1 MSVNHLLVFG
11 YGYSARYLA
20 KLLDPQDWRVT
31 GTTRDGRDGLRW
43 PGEDV
48 VPALKAATHILSS
61 VPPGKEG
68 DPVLDVLRAHAGD
81 LPNLQWLGLLSTTGV
96 YGGANGEWVDETA
109 PHVPNGHR
117 GALRARQYD
126 DWMALHQD
134 HGLPVHV
141 FHLAG
146 IYGPGRSAFDKL
158 RDGTARRIVKPGQVF
173 SRIHVED
180 IAQIVAAS
188 IARPDPGTAY
198 NVADDLPAPP
208 QDVIEEAAN
217 LLGVPVPPD
226 IPFETADLSPMA
238 RSFYAD
244 NKRVSNARIKE
255 QLGVKLLYP
264 DYHAGL
270 RAILNAE
277 A

>member
-1 MSVNHLLVFG
+1 MKHLLAFG
-11 YGYSARYLA
+11 YGYSARHLA
-20 KLLDPQDWRVT
+20 RLLDPTSWRVT
-31 GTTRDGRDGLRW
+31 GTTREGDGVLW
-43 PGEDV
+43 PGTDIAPLLAE
-48 VPALKAATHILSS
+48 ATHILSS
-61 VPPGKEG
+61 VPPGKDG
-68 DPVLDVLRAHAGD
+68 DPVFDALRDAV
-81 LPNLQWLGLLSTTGV
+81 LPNLRWLGLLSTTGV

-117 GALRARQYD
+117 GAMRARQYD
-126 DWMALHQD
+126 DWMGLHRD
-134 HGLPVHV
+134 RGMPVHV

-180 IAQIVAAS
+180 IATVLRAS

-198 NVADDLPAPP
+198 NVADDFPAPP
-208 QDVIEEAAN
+208 QDVIEEAAR
-217 LLGVPVPPD
+217 LLGIPIPPD
-226 IPFETADLSPMA
+226 IDFDTADLSPMA

-244 NKRVSNARIKE
+244 NKRVCNRRIKE
-255 QLGVKLLYP
+255 ELGVRLRYP

-270 RAILNAE
+270 RAILAGE
-277 A
+277 D